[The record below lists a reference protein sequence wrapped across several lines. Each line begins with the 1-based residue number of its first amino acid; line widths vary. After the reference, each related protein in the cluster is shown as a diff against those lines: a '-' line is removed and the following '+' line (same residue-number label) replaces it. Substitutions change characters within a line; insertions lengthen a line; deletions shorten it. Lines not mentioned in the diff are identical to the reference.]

1 MTGLDVSGR
10 TMMAKRMAQDHVNG
24 GTVRN
29 LNREDVIGMP
39 EQLPPAS
46 WRIWGMKELGVWAR
60 DGDTEDAANSN
71 RHSVSEL

>member
-10 TMMAKRMAQDHVNG
+10 TMMAKKMAQDHVNG

-39 EQLPPAS
+39 EQLPSTPSCILAN
-46 WRIWGMKELGVWAR
+46 M
-60 DGDTEDAANSN
+60 GDERTGRMDS
-71 RHSVSEL
+71 R